1 MNCLADYFL
10 NDPVGRDEFWKMY
23 SDSQRK
29 ILEEATDGDD
39 FLPFI
44 EASIKDGRYFSDYDI
59 YEPLFWLLED
69 AYNPDYD
76 LFARAFGRL
85 FRPDSEAYRFAVDY
99 ILEQSEWMVMWMV
112 AEEVVKPTKAI
123 ADIIVGVADMEM
135 DSPSD
140 PATHKAFGR
149 AMKIL
154 DKAGLL
160 DRPDMTDDMREY
172 YLG

>member
-10 NDPVGRDEFWKMY
+10 NDSVGRDEFWKMY
-23 SDSQRK
+23 SGSQRK

-44 EASIKDGRYFSDYDI
+44 EASIKEGRYFSDYDI

-69 AYNPDYD
+69 AYNPDFD

-85 FRPDSEAYRFAVDY
+85 FRPDSEAHKFAVDY
-99 ILEQSEWMVMWMV
+99 MMGQSEWMIMWMV
-112 AEEVVKPTKAI
+112 AEGVVPPTKAI

-135 DSPSD
+135 DDPSD
-140 PATHKAFGR
+140 PATHEAFGR
-149 AMKIL
+149 AMRIL

-160 DRPDMTDDMREY
+160 DSPDMTDDMREY